1 MAMVRLRHQIPPWLA
16 YLVAG
21 CVVTGIYFL
30 LPFNTVEQAVLYDA
44 IGGSSVL
51 AVIAGTLI
59 CKPEQRLPWYLF
71 AVGLA
76 SFTVGDSI
84 FNLYAYA
91 WDKTPPSPSVADV
104 FYLAGYPFLAA
115 GLALLIL
122 SVGRAERR
130 VGLIDAA
137 IIASAFGVVQW
148 IFLTSRL
155 VHSSDPGLRVD
166 GAYTAMDVVLVSGLA
181 VFALTPSW
189 RSRSYRLLA
198 AALICLL
205 AADEV
210 FASNPN
216 HYSNAS
222 WNDSL
227 YLLSYVLWGAA
238 ALHPSMARLAWRR
251 AGARP
256 RLSSSRLG
264 VLAAAL
270 LTAPFVLLLQ
280 KLLDER
286 IAVVALVVGASVVA
300 LLVLV
305 RLAGLV
311 QGLDRLRREERD
323 ARAEA
328 DFARRLLEEQNE
340 KLREADRMKD
350 EFVALISHD
359 LRTPLT
365 SIMGYLE
372 LALENEDLPETE
384 RGYLQVVERNSER
397 LMHLVNDLLF
407 VARLEAGEMDI
418 HLDELD
424 LATVV
429 RQAVEEAGPRA
440 RAKEIVLES
449 ETDSVPTVS
458 GDPGRMCELL
468 DNLVGNAIKFTPA
481 GGKVDV
487 RLSRRGEFARLE
499 VEDSGIGIAPE
510 DQDRLFERFFR
521 AENTRDGHVSGTGLG
536 LYIARAI
543 VEAHGGRIDV
553 SSTLGAGT
561 CFCVEL
567 PLADYAGR

>member
-1 MAMVRLRHQIPPWLA
+1 MVPLRRQFPPWLA

-21 CVVTGIYFL
+21 CAVTGIYFL

-44 IGGSSVL
+44 IGASSVL
-51 AVIAGTLI
+51 AVIAGTLL
-59 CKPEQRLPWYLF
+59 CKPEKRLPWYLF
-71 AVGLA
+71 ALGLGA
-76 SFTVGDSI
+76 FTVGDTI

-91 WDKTPPSPSVADV
+91 WNKTPPSPSIADV
-104 FYLAGYPFLAA
+104 FYLAGYPFLVA

-122 SVGRAERR
+122 GVGKAGRRA
-130 VGLIDAA
+130 GMIDAA
-137 IIASAFGVVQW
+137 ILASAFGVVQW
-148 IFLTSRL
+148 IFLMSRL

-166 GAYTAMDVVLVSGLA
+166 GAYTGMDVLLVSGLA

-198 AALICLL
+198 AALVCLL

-210 FASNPN
+210 FSSNPN
-216 HYSNAS
+216 HYGNAS

-238 ALHPSMARLAWRR
+238 ALHPSMARLAERR
-251 AGARP
+251 PAARP
-256 RLSSSRLG
+256 KLTTSRLA

-280 KLLDER
+280 NLLDER
-286 IAVVALVVGASVVA
+286 IAVVAIVVGASLVA
-300 LLVLV
+300 ILVLV

-311 QGLDRLRREERD
+311 QGLDRLRLQERD
-323 ARAEA
+323 ARSEA
-328 DFARRLLEEQNE
+328 DFARRLLEEQNQR
-340 KLREADRMKD
+340 LREADRMKD

-372 LALENEDLPETE
+372 LALENQELPETE
-384 RGYLQVVERNSER
+384 RRYLEVVERNSER

-418 HLDELD
+418 HFDELD

-429 RQAVEEAGPRA
+429 RHAVEEAGPRA

-449 ETDSVPTVS
+449 ETDSVPNVS
-458 GDPGRMCELL
+458 ADRRRMFQLL
-468 DNLVGNAIKFTPA
+468 DNLVGNAIRFTPA
-481 GGKVDV
+481 GGKVAV
-487 RLSRRGEFARLE
+487 RLSRRAEFARLE

-510 DQDRLFERFFR
+510 DQEHLFERFFR
-521 AENTRDGHVSGTGLG
+521 AENTRDGHVAGTGLG
-536 LYIARAI
+536 LYIAHAI
-543 VEAHGGRIDV
+543 VEAHDGRIDV
-553 SSTLGAGT
+553 SSTLGVGT

-567 PLADYAGR
+567 PLAGDN

>member
-1 MAMVRLRHQIPPWLA
+1 MMRLRRQIPPWLA

-21 CVVTGIYFL
+21 CAVTGIYFL
-30 LPFNTVEQAVLYDA
+30 LPFNTVEQAVLYDG
-44 IGGSSVL
+44 IGASSVL
-51 AVIAGTLI
+51 AVIAGTLL
-59 CKPEQRLPWYLF
+59 CKPEKRLPWYLF
-71 AVGLA
+71 ALGLGA
-76 SFTVGDSI
+76 FTVGDTI

-91 WDKTPPSPSVADV
+91 WNKTPPSPSVADV
-104 FYLAGYPFLAA
+104 FYLAGYPFLVA

-122 SVGRAERR
+122 GVGRAERR
-130 VGLIDAA
+130 VGMIDAA
-137 IIASAFGVVQW
+137 ILASAFGIVQW
-148 IFLTSRL
+148 IFLMSRL
-155 VHSSDPGLRVD
+155 VNSSDPGLRVD
-166 GAYTAMDVVLVSGLA
+166 GAYTGMDVLLVSGLA

-189 RSRSYRLLA
+189 RSRSYRFLA
-198 AALICLL
+198 GALVFLL

-210 FASNPN
+210 FSSNPN
-216 HYSNAS
+216 HYGNAS

-238 ALHPSMARLAWRR
+238 ALHPSMARLARR
-251 AGARP
+251 QSTARP
-256 RLSSSRLG
+256 KLSGSRLV

-286 IAVVALVVGASVVA
+286 IAVVAIVVGASLVA
-300 LLVLV
+300 VLVLA

-311 QGLDRLRREERD
+311 QALDRLRREEKT
-323 ARAEA
+323 ARGEA

-340 KLREADRMKD
+340 RLREADRMKD

-372 LALENEDLPETE
+372 LALENEELPETE
-384 RGYLQVVERNSER
+384 RRYLQVVERNSER

-418 HLDELD
+418 RFDELD

-429 RQAVEEAGPRA
+429 QHAVEEAGPRA

-449 ETDSVPTVS
+449 ETDSVPHVS
-458 GDPGRMCELL
+458 ADRGRLFQLL
-468 DNLVGNAIKFTPA
+468 DNLVGNAIKFTPT
-481 GGKVDV
+481 GGKVAV

-499 VEDSGIGIAPE
+499 VEDSGVGISSE
-510 DQDRLFERFFR
+510 DQEHLFERFFR
-521 AENTRDGHVSGTGLG
+521 AENTRDGRVPGTGLG

-543 VEAHGGRIDV
+543 VEAHGGRIGV
-553 SSTLGAGT
+553 QSRIGEGT
-561 CFCVEL
+561 CFRIEL
-567 PLADYAGR
+567 PLTREAV